1 MKVIKT
7 KKFIQSSDSGGPSG
21 DYETQKSVWGPKNYG
36 PIDLFREKS
45 DSEDDIKKRWK
56 KKRQPTTIIKKPYQQ
71 DGVPGST
78 I

>member
-7 KKFIQSSDSGGPSG
+7 KNFIESSDGGGPSG
-21 DYETQKSVWGPKNYG
+21 DYENQKSIWGPKKNG
-36 PIDLFREKS
+36 PMELFREKS
-45 DSEDDIKKRWK
+45 DSEDDIKKKWK
-56 KKRQPTTIIKKPYQQ
+56 RKKLPKTKAKRPYQQ

>member
-1 MKVIKT
+1 MKIIQT
-7 KKFIQSSDSGGPSG
+7 KKFIASSDGAGASG
-21 DYETQKSVWGPKNYG
+21 DYETQKSIWGPTKNG
-36 PIDLFREKS
+36 PMELFREKS

-56 KKRQPTTIIKKPYQQ
+56 RKKPQKTKAKRPYQQ